1 MASGCVY
8 CSPSP
13 VLAWGWSCRAV
24 YTVSHK
30 TFGVAHLLWRSPKL
44 WRESEPLNANL
55 AGPWEALPR
64 CAHWWISSLLTCCR
78 APRVCMGE
86 GKESEGRRQPPL
98 HTATQGCC
106 WARANHKLAG
116 RRCSARML
124 KYEQRFDNCAWCML
138 LASLLMPLH
147 FCIVAA
153 ITQVQNNSVKKIQY
167 LMFDRIHAS
176 TAFRLL
182 YLLHFYSA
190 QMNF

>member
-1 MASGCVY
+1 MCIARPRLCWHEAEVVGLCTLCPIKHSE
-8 CSPSP
+8 
-13 VLAWGWSCRAV
+13 
-24 YTVSHK
+24 
-30 TFGVAHLLWRSPKL
+30 LLIFYGA
-44 WRESEPLNANL
+44 PLNYEGNQSRL
-55 AGPWEALPR
+55 MRLPR

-78 APRVCMGE
+78 APRVCMGK
-86 GKESEGRRQPPL
+86 GKESEGRRQPSL